1 MRLPHPLAF
10 AVAATLAVG
19 LTVAGCT
26 SASTTTSSTVPAP
39 VPGLV
44 AIEGPMTGSQ
54 ASTGIDMYRGA
65 QLAADQINAAGG
77 VDGVKL
83 HLVQADDAALP
94 ATGVKV
100 ANQMVKQGVFGVVG
114 PFNSGVG
121 VENLSI
127 YRTAGVPIV
136 RLTSAHQTQGFGV
149 TTQPM
154 DVQVAPVEA
163 KELTGQLLATRV
175 AIVYDTSAYTTSI
188 ATQLKGLLTTAG
200 HPPVTFAS
208 VQGDQTNF
216 DTVLAT
222 VKSAHPDVVYIAA
235 YGTVAGQIAKQAAQV
250 GVGGKCFV
258 DLAAQGPDFVAA
270 ATVPVAQTCLN
281 SGVPSAQQFTGAASY
296 VADYQSAFHTSPG
309 TWGTFTYDSV
319 ELLAKSVAA
328 AGGWKQAATR
338 TALSHTVNMSG
349 ITGAITIDPVTGNR
363 VNAPVVILGVDASG
377 NYVIDPTWAQSVG
390 FSIPSQ

>member
-1 MRLPHPLAF
+1 
-10 AVAATLAVG
+10 
-19 LTVAGCT
+19 
-26 SASTTTSSTVPAP
+26 
-39 VPGLV
+39 
-44 AIEGPMTGSQ
+44 MTGSQ
-54 ASTGIDMYRGA
+54 SATGIDMYRGA
-65 QLAADQINAAGG
+65 QLAADQINATGG

-94 ATGVKV
+94 ATGVTV
-100 ANQMVKQGVFGVVG
+100 AKHMVKQGVFGVVG

-121 VENLSI
+121 VDNLSI
-127 YRTAGVPIV
+127 YRTAGVAIV

-163 KELTGQLLATRV
+163 KELTDQLRATRV
-175 AIVYDTSAYTTSI
+175 AIVYDTSAYTASI

-200 HPPVTFAS
+200 RPPVTFAP
-208 VQGDQTNF
+208 VQGNQTNF

-222 VKSAHPDVVYIAA
+222 VKTAHPDVVYIAA
-235 YGTVAGQIAKQAAQV
+235 YGTVAGQIAKQAAQL
-250 GVGGKCFV
+250 GVGGRCFV

-281 SGVPSAQQFTGAASY
+281 SGVPSAQQFTGATAY
-296 VADYQSAFHTSPG
+296 VAEYQSAFHANPG

-319 ELLAKSVAA
+319 ELLATSVVA

-338 TALSHTVNMSG
+338 AELSRIVNMSG

-363 VNAPVVILGVDASG
+363 VNAPVVILGVNAAGD
-377 NYVIDPTWAQSVG
+377 YVIDSAWAQSVG
-390 FSIPSQ
+390 FSLPSQ